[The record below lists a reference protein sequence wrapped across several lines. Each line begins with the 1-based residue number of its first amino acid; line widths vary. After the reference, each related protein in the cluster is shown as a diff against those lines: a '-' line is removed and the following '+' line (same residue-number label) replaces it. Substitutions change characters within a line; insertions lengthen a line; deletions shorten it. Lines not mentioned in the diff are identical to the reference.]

1 MNNTQ
6 MALMDLCILP
16 RPPSRAM
23 CDDTTPESLSVTQA
37 KSKAKVE
44 QVFDLMLRHG
54 AMPSSEIVAL
64 TGYSASRI
72 TDYLNTLRG
81 AGRIK
86 SQRRGSVFFYTAIPV
101 WEERK

>member
-16 RPPSRAM
+16 RPPRQTM
-23 CDDTTPESLSVTQA
+23 DDDTTPESLTATQA

-44 QVFDLMLRHG
+44 QVFDLMIRHG

-72 TDYLNTLRG
+72 NDYLNKLRG

-101 WEERK
+101 LGG

>member
-16 RPPSRAM
+16 RPPRQTM
-23 CDDTTPESLSVTQA
+23 DDDSEHQALSVTQA

-72 TDYLNTLRG
+72 NDYLNKLRG

-101 WEERK
+101 LGG